1 MGSCALWELCDGQ
14 RLKLTTFRR
23 GKGKDLYNI
32 ISDKEKLKQ
41 VTQLDFNRKFT
52 QRRICYTNDKRK
64 WVNKQ
69 MMDSEEKR
77 ASRNKTKLLRLG
89 AVPFDKNSQDV
100 RLTKGTPAIARKN
113 DRDLDL
119 CNSESFTVTKINVKE
134 ELLEMTEEGGD
145 RVLHIPFDD
154 FQKLFYV
161 AWCITL
167 HKSQG
172 CTFDHE
178 YTIHEMD
185 HPRFD
190 ARAKYVALS
199 RSTTLEYIKVW

>member
-1 MGSCALWELCDGQ
+1 
-14 RLKLTTFRR
+14 
-23 GKGKDLYNI
+23 
-32 ISDKEKLKQ
+32 
-41 VTQLDFNRKFT
+41 V
-52 QRRICYTNDKRK
+52 
-64 WVNKQ
+64 
-69 MMDSEEKR
+69 
-77 ASRNKTKLLRLG
+77 
-89 AVPFDKNSQDV
+89 
-100 RLTKGTPAIARKN
+100 IARKN